1 MSQIN
6 PFNINGNYPVA
17 GQDNDS
23 QGFRDNFTNTRNN
36 LNIAKTELED
46 LQSKVILK
54 RPLIG
59 QLDTDTDY
67 NNLGG
72 AVLTAPSLKSWRSVK
87 SNPTGSSIDLDFS
100 DGNAFIIDVA
110 LSNNN
115 ITLSQ
120 SNFPNDS
127 FSSVRIWF
135 NAEVPFVINL
145 PVGIEGAV
153 DIQGYNAVD
162 NSVEIDVAGS
172 YVFEISTHNNVTFY
186 INDLSRARN
195 SFTTASIGSMI
206 TLVPL
211 GDAPANP
218 SAGSLA
224 MADGLITGW
233 DPASAGGSTPYP
245 VYYNGAEWVSL
256 I

>member
-46 LQSKVILK
+46 LQSKVLLK
-54 RPLIG
+54 QPLTG

-72 AVLTAPSLKSWRSVK
+72 AVLTAPTLKSWRSVK
-87 SNPTGSSIDLDFS
+87 SSPTGSSIDLDFS
-100 DGNAFIIDVA
+100 EGNAFIVDVG

-115 ITLSQ
+115 LTLSQ

-127 FSSVRIWF
+127 LSTVKIWF

-145 PVGIEGAV
+145 PAGMEGAS

-162 NSVEIDVAGS
+162 HSIEIDVAGS
-172 YVFEISTHNNVTFY
+172 YIFEISTHDNVTFF

-206 TLVPL
+206 TLVPQ
-211 GDAPANP
+211 GDAPASP
-218 SAGSLA
+218 SAGSIA

-233 DPASAGGSTPYP
+233 DPAGLGGTTPYP
-245 VYYNGAEWVSL
+245 VYYTGTAWERF
-256 I
+256 